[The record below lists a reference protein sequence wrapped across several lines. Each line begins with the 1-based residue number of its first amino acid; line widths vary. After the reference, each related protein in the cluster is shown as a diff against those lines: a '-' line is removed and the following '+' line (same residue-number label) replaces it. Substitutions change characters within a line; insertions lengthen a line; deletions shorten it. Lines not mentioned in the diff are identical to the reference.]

1 MIICRRERD
10 VSEVEP
16 RKSDK
21 TWNPWRR
28 WGWAADP
35 RWRDEPG
42 KEGAPQKRVLKEV
55 EMRVRAAEFAGM
67 HVRKPSLCAVSS
79 GPPCPHRLTS
89 ALAAFSPF
97 LQRIPLL
104 PASCAPLHML
114 SAAQSDCTL
123 DLSHLVNVCTSCKFQ
138 LSHHEYRKAWPDSPG
153 HTLSFQVTLLSQL
166 ASLLWLQINWM

>member
-16 RKSDK
+16 RRSDK
-21 TWNPWRR
+21 TWSPWRR
-28 WGWAADP
+28 RGWAADP
-35 RWRDEPG
+35 GWRDEPG

-55 EMRVRAAEFAGM
+55 EMSVRAAVFAGM

-79 GPPCPHRLTS
+79 GPQLTS
-89 ALAAFSPF
+89 ALAALSPF

-123 DLSHLVNVCTSCKFQ
+123 DPSHLVNVCTSCKFQ
-138 LSHHEYRKAWPDSPG
+138 LSRHEYRKAWPDSPG

-166 ASLLWLQINWM
+166 ASLLWLQIHCM